1 MIIPAQDGTGTQVTH
16 QGNQFNINGGSLSGN
31 GANLFHSFEKLGL
44 SQGQIL
50 NFISHPQIQN
60 ILGRVTGGEASF
72 INGLIQVTGGNSNLF
87 LINPAGIVF
96 GESASLNI
104 PASFTATT
112 ANSIGFG
119 NQNWFQAIGENQWQT
134 LVGTPRDFVFNSENP
149 GSLVNLGNLTVS
161 PGENITLLAGT
172 VLNTGTI
179 SAPAGKITIASV
191 TGENSV
197 RLSQEGHL
205 LNLELTSDIPP
216 NNSTF
221 TALSLPELLTGGTSV
236 TANQVKV
243 NEQGNV
249 VLTAS
254 GITVPT
260 EPGTTILSGT
270 IDVSSPTQTGGNLQL
285 TGDRIGIINSTLNA
299 SGLTGGG
306 TVLIGGDY
314 KGLGDFPQAQKTF
327 ISADSFINANAL
339 DTGNGGRVIVWSEDL
354 TQVYGDI
361 QVRGGMQ
368 NGNGGFV
375 ETSSRG
381 ILDINR
387 APDISAP
394 VGLGGTWLIDP
405 NNIDIVDDTGGNTN
419 LNQNILPTGEFLF
432 NTSDD
437 NARLSVSILK
447 SALSEGNVVVETG
460 DVGTN
465 SQDGN
470 ITFQTSLD
478 FNAIG
483 GERSL
488 TLNAAGNIILDGQ
501 TISDSIPNDSDKLN
515 LNFNADFDNNNNGSV
530 FIRNANIDTN
540 RGAFTVTGR
549 GNSLFRSGI
558 WIDNSQINSL
568 GGNITLDGI
577 GVDNQPFNHG
587 ILLTNSSLNS
597 GNGDVNLTGTSG
609 TQTDTNI
616 GVWLD
621 QSTINSDT
629 GIINII
635 GNSQGFQTSNI
646 GILINNNSTLQ
657 STTGNIN
664 LTGNSENGL
673 NSFGVNLS
681 QGNILTVDGTIQ
693 IAGTTAGNQW
703 WCGGLSE
710 SE

>member
-1 MIIPAQDGTGTQVTH
+1 MNRKQTRLPKLQPFAQIPVLFTPGVMVPSVLLICLFPTSIAAQTIIPARDGTGTQVNH

-44 SQGQIL
+44 SQSQIL
-50 NFISHPQIQN
+50 NFISNPNIQN

-87 LINPAGIVF
+87 LINPAGIIF

-112 ANSIGFG
+112 ANSLGFG
-119 NQNWFQAIGENQWQT
+119 NQNWLQSIGENQWQT

-161 PGENITLLAGT
+161 PGQNITLLAGT

-179 SAPAGKITIASV
+179 SAPAGNITIASV
-191 TGENSV
+191 TGENLV
-197 RLSQEGHL
+197 RLSQDGHL
-205 LNLELTSDIPP
+205 LNLELTSDIPQ

-221 TALSLPELLTGGTSV
+221 TALSLPELLTGGNSV
-236 TANQVKV
+236 SASQVKV
-243 NEQGNV
+243 NEQGEV

-260 EPGTTILSGT
+260 TPGTTILSGT
-270 IDVSSPTQTGGNLQL
+270 IDVSSPTELGGNLAL
-285 TGDRIGIINSTLNA
+285 TGEKIGLINSTLNA

-306 TVLIGGDY
+306 TVLIGGNY
-314 KGLGDFPQAQKTF
+314 KGLGDFPNAQKTF
-327 ISADSFINANAL
+327 ISSDSFINANAL
-339 DTGNGGRVIVWSEDL
+339 DTGNGGQVIVWSEDL
-354 TQVYGDI
+354 TQVYGLI
-361 QVRGGMQ
+361 EVRGGIQ
-368 NGNGGFV
+368 SGNGGFV

-381 ILDINR
+381 ILDINT

-394 VGLGGTWLIDP
+394 AGLGGTWLLDP
-405 NNIDIVDDTGGNTN
+405 NNINIVDDTGGNTN
-419 LNQNILPTGEFLF
+419 INQNFLDSDELLF

-437 NARLSVSILK
+437 NARLSVFVLK
-447 SALSEGNVVVETG
+447 SALSEGNVVVETADG
-460 DVGTN
+460 GTN

-478 FNAIG
+478 FDGIG
-483 GERSL
+483 GERNL

-530 FIRNANIDTN
+530 FIRNATINTN
-540 RGAFTVTGR
+540 NGDFTATGR
-549 GNSLFRSGI
+549 GNPLFRSGI

-587 ILLTNSSLNS
+587 VLLNNSSLNS
-597 GNGDVNLTGTSG
+597 ANGNIDLTGTSG
-609 TQTDTNI
+609 TETDTNV
-616 GVWLD
+616 GVWLN
-621 QSTINSDT
+621 QSTINSDAGT
-629 GIINII
+629 INII
-635 GNSQGFQTSNI
+635 GNSQGLETNNI
-646 GILINNNSTLQ
+646 G
-657 STTGNIN
+657 
-664 LTGNSENGL
+664 
-673 NSFGVNLS
+673 
-681 QGNILTVDGTIQ
+681 
-693 IAGTTAGNQW
+693 
-703 WCGGLSE
+703 
-710 SE
+710 